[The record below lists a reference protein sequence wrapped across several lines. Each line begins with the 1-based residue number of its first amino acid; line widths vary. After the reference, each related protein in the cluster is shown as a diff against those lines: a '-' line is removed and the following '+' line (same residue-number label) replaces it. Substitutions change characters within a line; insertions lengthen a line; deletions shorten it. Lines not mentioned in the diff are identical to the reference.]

1 MDNDGSLYK
10 LIIVAGLIF
19 CKSIFV
25 MLEFALVK
33 ARITKLEDMKAK
45 NIDTTIEI
53 KIMRSR
59 DLYLNVIQLTISALN
74 LVLGWVGI
82 VIFVRLLD
90 RLTTSFTRTAVL
102 HEVEYILLFV
112 SFGSLIFVNFIFGE
126 TVPRF
131 ITLQKPEQ
139 ILILFGKPLDIYYG
153 LTSIFSRFINYCT
166 KKVVQLMGIQKAEMS
181 DILHTGTELR
191 LLVNASVQ
199 GGVLNS
205 IESDLIDNVFD
216 FSERTAREVMVPRQD
231 IVCLYTNRSFE
242 ENWQKIRESGF
253 TRYPLSSTDKD
264 NITGIVHLRDLL
276 WVLRDNYDLTSAALD
291 EIKRPVPIVP
301 AGMSVANILQNMQR
315 EHAQL
320 SIVADE
326 YGGTAG
332 LVTME
337 DLLEEIVGD
346 IQDEHDHEES
356 SVVKCADGDYEFNGL
371 MLMEEVAEIL
381 GIEVSERDEDTVGGY
396 VFGLLGRKPKLND
409 RVEISNY
416 EFVIK
421 QTRGFRVVRVRARK
435 KNIESKVIET

>member
-1 MDNDGSLYK
+1 MDSDGSLYK

-25 MLEFALVK
+25 MIEFALVK
-33 ARITKLEDMKAK
+33 ARITKLEEMKAK

-59 DLYLNVIQLTISALN
+59 DLYLNVTQLTISALN
-74 LVLGWVGI
+74 LILGWVGI

-90 RLTTSFTRTAVL
+90 RLTIAFTREAVL
-102 HEVEYILLFV
+102 HEVEYILLLV
-112 SFGSLIFVNFIFGE
+112 AFGSLIFVNFIFGE

-131 ITLQKPEQ
+131 ITLQKPEK
-139 ILILFGKPLDIYYG
+139 ILITFGRTLEIYYG
-153 LTSIFSRFINYCT
+153 LTAVFSRFINYCT
-166 KKVVQLMGIQKAEMS
+166 KKIVNMMGIRKAEMS

-191 LLVNASVQ
+191 LLVNASGQ
-199 GGVLNS
+199 GGVLNN

-231 IVCLYTNRSFE
+231 MVCLYTNRDFE

-253 TRYPLSSTDKD
+253 TRYPLSNTDKD

-276 WVLRDNYDLTSAALD
+276 WLLRDRGDLTSISLD
-291 EIKRPVPIVP
+291 EIKRPMLVVPE
-301 AGMSVANILQNMQR
+301 GLSVANILQNMQR
-315 EHAQL
+315 EHVQL

-356 SVVKCADGDYEFNGL
+356 EMVKLANGDYEFAGL

-381 GIEVSERDEDTVGGY
+381 DIEVSERDEDTVGGY
-396 VFGLLGRKPKLND
+396 LFGLLGRKPKVND
-409 RVEISNY
+409 RIEIADY
-416 EFVIK
+416 EFIIK
-421 QTRGFRVVRVRARK
+421 QTKGFRVARVRARK
-435 KNIESKVIET
+435 KT